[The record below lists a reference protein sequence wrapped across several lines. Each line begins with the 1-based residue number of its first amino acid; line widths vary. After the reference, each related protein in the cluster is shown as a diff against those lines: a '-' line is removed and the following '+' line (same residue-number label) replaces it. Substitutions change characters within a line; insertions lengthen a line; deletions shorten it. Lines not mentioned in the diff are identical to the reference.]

1 MLILP
6 PISDLTYA
14 AELKGHLQAAVA
26 AGEGLEIDA
35 SEVQRIS
42 TPCVQVLVAGA
53 RAFAEAGG
61 PGLRFA
67 RASAAFSDTVTGLAL
82 CKALGFPETQNV

>member
-6 PISDLTYA
+6 SISDLTYA
-14 AELKGHLQAAVA
+14 ADLKGHLQAAVA
-26 AGEGLEIDA
+26 MGEGLEVDA
-35 SEVQRIS
+35 GEVQRIS

-61 PGLRFA
+61 PGLHFSRV
-67 RASAAFSDTVTGLAL
+67 STAFSDTVTGLAL
-82 CKALGFPETQNV
+82 CKVLGLPETQNV